1 MKKLLLNIVILF
13 FLYGCTNNTSD
24 CLSPSGAIVNKTI
37 SLTNFSKVIIHESIE
52 IELKQ
57 GSENSIQIYYGKN
70 LIDNISTIVKNELL
84 SIDNSTCNLIRDN
97 NPAKIVLTAI
107 DISEI
112 RNSSQFSVFN
122 KEIIKFSSLTLIS
135 ENYNED
141 YVNVGDFNLLIDN
154 KDLNIISNNV
164 SNFTIT
170 GNTENLFIGFYA
182 GVGKFNGENLMA
194 QNVNLFH
201 RGINEIIVSPTQQL
215 TGEIRSSG
223 NVISVNKPPIIK
235 VKEFYSGKLIFK

>member
-1 MKKLLLNIVILF
+1 
-13 FLYGCTNNTSD
+13 
-24 CLSPSGAIVNKTI
+24 
-37 SLTNFSKVIIHESIE
+37 
-52 IELKQ
+52 
-57 GSENSIQIYYGKN
+57 
-70 LIDNISTIVKNELL
+70 
-84 SIDNSTCNLIRDN
+84 
-97 NPAKIVLTAI
+97 
-107 DISEI
+107 
-112 RNSSQFSVFN
+112 
-122 KEIIKFSSLTLIS
+122 LTLTS

-141 YVNVGDFNLLIDN
+141 YVNVGDFSLLIDN
-154 KDLNIISNNV
+154 QDLNIISNNV

-170 GNTENLFIGFYA
+170 GKTNNLFAGFYA

>member
-1 MKKLLLNIVILF
+1 M
-13 FLYGCTNNTSD
+13 
-24 CLSPSGAIVNKTI
+24 
-37 SLTNFSKVIIHESIE
+37 
-52 IELKQ
+52 
-57 GSENSIQIYYGKN
+57 
-70 LIDNISTIVKNELL
+70 
-84 SIDNSTCNLIRDN
+84 
-97 NPAKIVLTAI
+97 
-107 DISEI
+107 
-112 RNSSQFSVFN
+112 
-122 KEIIKFSSLTLIS
+122 
-135 ENYNED
+135 
-141 YVNVGDFNLLIDN
+141 
-154 KDLNIISNNV
+154 